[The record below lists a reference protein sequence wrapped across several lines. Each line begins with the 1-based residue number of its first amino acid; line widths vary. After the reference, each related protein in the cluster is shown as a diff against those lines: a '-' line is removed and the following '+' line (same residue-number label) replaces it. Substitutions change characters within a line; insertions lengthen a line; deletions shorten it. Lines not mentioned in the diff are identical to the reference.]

1 MKCSQSSR
9 GQLVTQVL
17 PLCRLYDMDPTLAAA
32 RLPAAFH
39 ALVPQLV
46 AEQEGVRFGTQ
57 QALKNLVHDCLSSD
71 MVSTAVSQ
79 GTLRGGWVAPAHS
92 IVAAVASSLGARGQ
106 DGWTHAL
113 PGGLRCLCSCV
124 LLTCQVASTC
134 SCSPGA
140 AGSLPHIPRGSC
152 A

>member
-1 MKCSQSSR
+1 
-9 GQLVTQVL
+9 
-17 PLCRLYDMDPTLAAA
+17 MDPSLAAA

-57 QALKNLVHDCLSSD
+57 QALKNLVHDCLNSD

-79 GTLRGGWVAPAHS
+79 GTLRGGGVAPAQS

-113 PGGLRCLCSCV
+113 PGGLCC
-124 LLTCQVASTC
+124 
-134 SCSPGA
+134 P
-140 AGSLPHIPRGSC
+140 
-152 A
+152 